1 MSAPGYAVVDV
12 ETTGIQP
19 GFRHRIAEIAIVHL
33 DPSGVVTDSWD
44 TLINP
49 GRDLG
54 PQWIHGIRAADVRR
68 APVFAEVAGEI
79 AARLSGRVV
88 VAHNWAFDAMH
99 LRAEYQRLGHEVPL
113 RREAGLCTMR
123 ATGAA
128 IPWTRRSLVECCAA
142 AGLPERDWHTA
153 AADAA
158 AAADLLRFL
167 LAAAPHVVRLSEEQ
181 LRTAAWG
188 WPPLSG
194 HRARAVHRTPS
205 GTTRPH
211 FLARLVD
218 RIPRAERPE
227 TDAYLAMLDRAL
239 LDRHLSDTEADG
251 LLDLAHDL
259 GLHKAEVVEVHHSYL
274 TALAQAAWDDGVVT
288 PEEHADLVSVA
299 GLLDLDEDA
308 VDVALRTALDESTT
322 APVVSVGGL
331 YLEPGD
337 TVVLTGTMR
346 RGRRE
351 ITADAVAVGLR
362 MTSCVSRQ
370 TTVVV
375 AADPDSLS
383 GKAQKARDLGVPV
396 VTEDAFLSLLDSV
409 RHG

>member
-1 MSAPGYAVVDV
+1 MNTPGYAVIDV

-19 GFRHRIAEIAIVHL
+19 GFHHRIAEIAIVHV
-33 DPSGVVTDSWD
+33 DPSGAVTDSWD
-44 TLINP
+44 TLVNP

-68 APVFAEVAGEI
+68 APVFGEVAGEI
-79 AARLSGRVV
+79 AARLAGRVV

-113 RREAGLCTMR
+113 HRDAGLCTMR
-123 ATGAA
+123 ATGVA

-167 LAAAPHVVRLSEEQ
+167 LAAAPDVVRLSEEQ
-181 LRTAAWG
+181 LRTAAWR
-188 WPPLSG
+188 WPDLG
-194 HRARAVHRTPS
+194 DHRGRAVQRTPS

-288 PEEHADLVSVA
+288 PDEHADLVSVT

-308 VDVALRTALDESTT
+308 VDVALRAALDEPMTPTS
-322 APVVSVGGL
+322 VSVGGL
-331 YLEPGD
+331 HLAPGD

-362 MTSCVSRQ
+362 MTTNVSRR

-383 GKAQKARDLGVPV
+383 GKAERARELGVPV